1 MRAIIP
7 MLLLGLIG
15 CFLFFIWYA
24 PELHRLQADIQAY
37 QTRSLL
43 PDLPENTKQGLGE

>member
-15 CFLFFIWYA
+15 CVLFFIWYA

-43 PDLPENTKQGLGE
+43 PDLPENTRQGLGQ